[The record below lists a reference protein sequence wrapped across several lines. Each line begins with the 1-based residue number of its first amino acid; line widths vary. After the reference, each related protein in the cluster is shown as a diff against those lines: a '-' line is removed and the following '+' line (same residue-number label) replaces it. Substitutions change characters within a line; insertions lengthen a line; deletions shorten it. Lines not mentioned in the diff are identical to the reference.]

1 MRVLM
6 INSVCGVGS
15 TGRICTDL
23 ARLLEAEGHEVR
35 IAYGRGEVP
44 APLRKYGVRIGS
56 AAGIALHGAK
66 ARLFDA
72 SGFGSRAA
80 TRRFLNWV
88 RQYDPD
94 VIHLHNL
101 HGYYIHTGLLF
112 RYLKDCGKRI
122 IWTLHDCWPFSGH
135 SALCDG
141 ISCEKWRSGCGD
153 CPGLRLYPASLTD
166 GSARNWKRK
175 RSAYTEVPN
184 LTLVTPSHWLAEKT
198 RSSFLSAYPVQV
210 IHNGIDTA
218 CFFPRTAE
226 GRRDG
231 AGRQDFIVL
240 GVSGTW
246 DPMKGL
252 DDFLRL
258 ADLLGPSYRLVLVGL
273 TAAQRKQFAA
283 KLTGIQHTNSP
294 RELAELY
301 ASAEVFVNL
310 SRCETY
316 PTVNLEA
323 IACGTPVV
331 CYDTGGSAETLAY
344 GSGLAVPFG
353 DLEGIADAIRAFR
366 RGELTFSAEP
376 DLEQIDRKH
385 CAGEYL
391 KLYAAAPPA
400 AQLRRQP
407 DGRRTTGEAL

>member
-44 APLRKYGVRIGS
+44 NPLRKYGVRIGS
-56 AAGIALHGAK
+56 AVGVQLHGAK
-66 ARLFDA
+66 ARLLDA

-80 TRRFLNWV
+80 TRRFLSWV

-101 HGYYIHTGLLF
+101 HGYYIHTDLLF
-112 RYLKDCGKRI
+112 RYLKSCGKRI
-122 IWTLHDCWPFSGH
+122 IWTLHDCWAFSGH
-135 SALCDG
+135 GALCDG

-175 RSAYTEVPN
+175 RSVFTGVPN

-198 RSSFLSAYPVQV
+198 RSSFLSAYPVEV
-210 IHNGIDTA
+210 IHNGIDTSV
-218 CFFPRTAE
+218 FFPRTSD
-226 GRRDG
+226 RRKDAKG
-231 AGRQDFIVL
+231 DKAFVVL
-240 GVSGTW
+240 GVSGNW
-246 DPMKGL
+246 DSLKGL

-258 ADLLGPSYRLVLVGL
+258 ADLLGPSYQLVLVGL
-273 TAAQRKQFAA
+273 TADQRKRFAA
-283 KLTGIQHTNSP
+283 KLTGIEHTNSP
-294 RELAELY
+294 QELAGLY
-301 ASAEVFVNL
+301 ASADVFVNL
-310 SRCETY
+310 SRCDTY

-323 IACGTPVV
+323 IACGTPVIS
-331 CYDTGGSAETLAY
+331 YDTGGCAETLAY
-344 GSGLAVPFG
+344 GGGIAVASG
-353 DLEGIADAIRAFR
+353 DLDGIANAIRAFR
-366 RGELTFSAEP
+366 RGEFSFSADP
-376 DLEQIDRKH
+376 DLQQIDRKH
-385 CAGEYL
+385 CAREYL
-391 KLYAAAPPA
+391 KLF
-400 AQLRRQP
+400 
-407 DGRRTTGEAL
+407 TEALPLSQ